1 MYQTSES
8 KRTYKEIWTEKWLA
22 IRNRSISLYKSFAR
36 QGCPARSYKEIY
48 VCFRG
53 SERAY
58 WQVLL
63 DKNFTHVFMLQDVI
77 NQTVGVGVLQLEFTT
92 TSIVHTHLP
101 LASLS
106 EYLEALKETGCK
118 ILKVTP
124 FKKFLNLGGLLPKFI
139 PYNCVSLTKQH
150 LGIRAWGRITPKQL
164 FKYLATLPNV
174 EMI

>member
-1 MYQTSES
+1 MHQAIKN
-8 KRTYKEIWTEKWLA
+8 KRTYKEIWAEKWLA
-22 IRNRSISLYKSFAR
+22 IRNCSISLYKSFAR
-36 QGCPARSYKEIY
+36 QGRSTRPYKEIY

-53 SERAY
+53 GERAY
-58 WQVLL
+58 WQTLL
-63 DKNFTHVFMLQDVI
+63 DKNFTHVFMLQDII
-77 NQTVGVGVLQLEFTT
+77 NQKVGDGVLQLEFTT
-92 TSIVHTHLP
+92 TSIVPTHLP

-106 EYLEALKETGCK
+106 EYLKSLKEMGCK

-124 FKKFLNLGGLLPKFI
+124 FTKLCYLGGLMPKFI

-174 EMI
+174 EII